1 MPERSVSAR
10 EKDSAIHLG
19 SYGLG
24 IAAISVGLTAM
35 LQVDTRMSTPGWK
48 ALSSIVSP
56 DFWGAWVLV
65 CGLIMLVS
73 IPMRGGNAILA
84 AASVAISLA
93 VGLRAVAGFMA
104 LNDPTAS
111 GTGPQWLLVVA
122 ALFLAHGGLHL
133 GWFHRDPP
141 R

>member
-1 MPERSVSAR
+1 MPEQSVSAR

-24 IAAISVGLTAM
+24 IAAISVGVTAM

-48 ALSSIVSP
+48 MLSSIINP
-56 DFWGAWVLV
+56 DFWGAWVMV
-65 CGLIMLVS
+65 CGLIMLIS
-73 IPMRGGNAILA
+73 IPMRKGTIILA
-84 AASVAISLA
+84 AASVAVGLA
-93 VGLRAVAGFMA
+93 VALRALAGFLA
-104 LNDPTAS
+104 LRDPTAS
-111 GTGPQWLLVVA
+111 GTGPQWLLLVS
-122 ALFLAHGGLHL
+122 LLYFAHGGLHL